1 MAERSIIDQLDDAI
15 AAMAE
20 GRQIELANLEP
31 ELSALAGVAQD
42 LIGLPSETFKAELQQ
57 QLIRRDS
64 MSNPAQQVEASSESY
79 SDEASGIKE
88 PKMRRENRHAVTPYI
103 TVHQPAEL
111 IDFVTQSFGAI
122 EHFRATGPA
131 GGMHA
136 EVSIGD
142 SIVMIGGAEH
152 IEPKPTAIHLYVPDV
167 DQAYERAIQAGGKSL
182 MPVADQPY
190 GERSG
195 GVEDA
200 HGNRWYIATPFVPLR
215 EIAEDLHTVTV
226 YFHPIGAQRFIDF
239 VVNAFAGKELMRHA
253 EGDMILHAKVQIGD
267 SVIELGEARYP
278 EQPLPTAIYLYVD
291 DVDTMYEQALKAGGI
306 SMLPP
311 TDQPYGDR
319 SAWVKDP
326 FDNVWYVAAPIKR
339 Q

>member
-1 MAERSIIDQLDDAI
+1 MAERLIIDQLDDAI

-20 GRQIELANLEP
+20 GRQVDLTNLGQ
-31 ELSALAGVAQD
+31 ELSALVGVAQD
-42 LIGLPSETFKAELQQ
+42 LFGLPSETFKAELQQ

-64 MSNPAQQVEASSESY
+64 MSSPAEEHATTT
-79 SDEASGIKE
+79 SDETGGINE
-88 PKMRRENRHAVTPYI
+88 PRMRIENRHAVTPYI
-103 TVHQPAEL
+103 TVHKPAEL

-122 EHFRATGPA
+122 EHFRATGSA

-142 SIVMIGGAEH
+142 SVVMIGGAEH
-152 IEPKPTAIHLYVPDV
+152 IEPMPTAIHLYVPDV
-167 DQAYERAIQAGGKSL
+167 DQAYERAIKAGGKSL

-195 GVEDA
+195 GVEDVQ
-200 HGNRWYIATPFVPLR
+200 GTRWYIATPFVPLQT
-215 EIAEDLHTVTV
+215 IAKDLHTVTV
-226 YFHPIGAQRFIDF
+226 YFHPIGAQGFIDF
-239 VVNAFAGKELMRHA
+239 VTNAFGGKELMRHE
-253 EGDMILHAKVQIGD
+253 EGNMILHAKVQIGD

-278 EQPLPTAIYLYVD
+278 EQPLPTAIYLDVD
-291 DVDTMYEQALKAGGI
+291 DVDATYEQALKAGGT

-311 TDQPYGDR
+311 TDRPYGDR
-319 SAWVKDP
+319 NAWVKDP

-339 Q
+339 QPTK